1 MLCLYDGVVY
11 TGGLGWEE
19 KPLLGMFCGQN
30 EQPVR
35 SHYAIGLDSEVV
47 LERTVSMVPLVNRKT
62 LTRDKLKD
70 MMGHTCNKS

>member
-1 MLCLYDGVVY
+1 MMEWYILVGWDGKKNRCWGCSVGK
-11 TGGLGWEE
+11 TNSL
-19 KPLLGMFCGQN
+19 
-30 EQPVR
+30 PVR